1 MGRPPLRPPRTATTH
16 PMTAQTPGRPPANEL
31 NEALRA
37 LRNAFM
43 TVGTFSGF
51 INLMMLAPA
60 LYMLQV
66 YDRVLGS
73 RNVTTLVMLTV
84 LVVGV
89 TTHAAL
95 GQAGS
100 PWPVGLARL
109 LTLAVVMGLLTVA
122 VRLNV
127 ELPLA
132 GMLRFV
138 QVVVWPALKPPALE
152 LTYVNPALKVS
163 VRLKFETAVA
173 LGLLSVIV

>member
-1 MGRPPLRPPRTATTH
+1 MLPLA
-16 PMTAQTPGRPPANEL
+16 GL
-31 NEALRA
+31 L
-37 LRNAFM
+37 L
-43 TVGTFSGF
+43 
-51 INLMMLAPA
+51 LAI
-60 LYMLQV
+60 V
-66 YDRVLGS
+66 
-73 RNVTTLVMLTV
+73 TV